1 MVASAKKEGG
11 LTLYASNV
19 ICTRIS
25 PVTGSF
31 SYGSS
36 LREREMSGLRVR
48 ACTGGTSEV
57 LSKFLHRGVKL
68 GNQLVQ
74 LSGYTREHA
83 LVPLINR
90 MVMYQHRLDLYGAQ
104 ET

>member
-1 MVASAKKEGG
+1 MVESAKKEGG

-36 LREREMSGLRVR
+36 LREREMCVRQGRVEGKSM
-48 ACTGGTSEV
+48 C
-57 LSKFLHRGVKL
+57 RG
-68 GNQLVQ
+68 
-74 LSGYTREHA
+74 YE
-83 LVPLINR
+83 
-90 MVMYQHRLDLYGAQ
+90 
-104 ET
+104 